1 MLPSRKLFYCR
12 LNLFKHLKFV
22 AAYSRKSDS
31 KNQGPYK
38 IVKSND
44 VIDGKYCQNFSICI
58 IFHYHKLSLLIFI
71 NLTAWLNYLFIEIM

>member
-1 MLPSRKLFYCR
+1 MLPSNKLFCAKPR
-12 LNLFKHLKFV
+12 TLKQLILV

-44 VIDGKYCQNFSICI
+44 VIDGK
-58 IFHYHKLSLLIFI
+58 
-71 NLTAWLNYLFIEIM
+71 